1 MLTESVTLQLPV
13 NLYKRIQTAA
23 RTTQRP
29 METFLLD
36 AVTTALPLL
45 NDLPPALADDVS
57 NLALLNDAALWRE
70 ARRTWSASEQEQL
83 DDLLYRKEAG
93 DLDKKGQRALD
104 HLLAEYDRLMLM
116 RAQAALLLKQRGYD
130 VTDPATL
137 NVSAKSS

>member
-13 NLYKRIQTAA
+13 NLYRRVQTVA
-23 RTTQRP
+23 RTMKQP
-29 METFLLD
+29 LETFLLD

-45 NDLPPALADDVS
+45 DDLPAALANDVS
-57 NLALLNDAALWRE
+57 NLALLNDAALWRA

-83 DDLLYRKEAG
+83 DELLYRKEAG
-93 DLDKKGQRALD
+93 NLDKKGQRALD
-104 HLLAEYDRLMLM
+104 HLLAEYDRLMLI

-137 NVSAKSS
+137 NVPAKS

>member
-1 MLTESVTLQLPV
+1 MSTESVTLQLPV
-13 NLYKRIQTAA
+13 NLYRRVQSVA
-23 RTTQRP
+23 RTMKRP
-29 METFLLD
+29 LETFLLD

-45 NDLPPALADDVS
+45 NDLPASLANDVS
-57 NLALLNDAALWRE
+57 NFALLNDAALWRE

-83 DDLLYRKEAG
+83 DELLYRKEAG

-104 HLLAEYDRLMLM
+104 HLLAEYDRLMLT

-137 NVSAKSS
+137 NV